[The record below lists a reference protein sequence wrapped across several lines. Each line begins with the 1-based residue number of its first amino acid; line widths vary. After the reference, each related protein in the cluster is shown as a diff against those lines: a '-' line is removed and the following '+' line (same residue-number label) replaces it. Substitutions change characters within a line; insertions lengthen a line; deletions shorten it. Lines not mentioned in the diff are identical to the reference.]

1 MRTDQQN
8 YGLATWQLILS
19 RDTATVTRIPSGQKP
34 HGIFSLGRMPTFEIV
49 SILVLGALAWLW
61 FDSTQ
66 ARAVAIRSAKAAC
79 DADGLQL
86 LDDTVAIASLRLAR
100 NEDGQLM
107 LRRTYA
113 FDYSDTG
120 NNRRRG
126 SLVLLGQEV
135 LLVNVG
141 LRQTA
146 TVHTLH

>member
-1 MRTDQQN
+1 
-8 YGLATWQLILS
+8 
-19 RDTATVTRIPSGQKP
+19 
-34 HGIFSLGRMPTFEIV
+34 MPTFEIV
-49 SILVLGALAWLW
+49 SIVVLGALAWLW

-66 ARAVAIRSAKAAC
+66 ARAVAIRSAKAVCEAE
-79 DADGLQL
+79 GLQL
-86 LDDTVAIASLRLAR
+86 LDDTVAIATLRLAR

-107 LRRTYA
+107 LRRTYV

-135 LLVNVG
+135 MLVNVG